1 MATRFCMSCGGEFI
15 ASVERCPD
23 CDVELVDE
31 RPDDHLAPD
40 DTADGQIGYELH
52 DWAVESRVM
61 VQQLLTAEGVPHA
74 WQGTELLVPAAFE
87 ARTDALL
94 EQVEVTTLPTLDPD
108 LPKLAY
114 DVEDWSDEQQTDLM
128 AALEAAGVPY
138 EFDEDGA
145 LVVHEEDEDR
155 VEGLLDGIEFP
166 DALDADADWD
176 EGGAA
181 GDDGDD
187 DADGE
192 EGGEAYDGELPEA
205 ADLLSDLF
213 VAADR
218 LSHKAT
224 DAEGVLA
231 VVDAAGAAPHVPL
244 PYGFSRPVWSG
255 IVSQAVGLRALLE
268 SSDATDDDIE
278 DAARTLRDTL
288 RPLV

>member
-31 RPDDHLAPD
+31 RPDGHLAPD
-40 DTADGQIGYELH
+40 QAAEGQVGYELH
-52 DWAVESRVM
+52 EWAVESRVM

-87 ARTDALL
+87 ALVDTVL
-94 EQVEVTTLPTLDPD
+94 EQVEVTTLPTLDPE

-128 AALEAAGVPY
+128 AALEAAAVPY

-145 LVVHEEDEDR
+145 LVVHEEDEAR
-155 VEGLLDGIEFP
+155 VEVILDGIEFP
-166 DALDADADWD
+166 DALDADAEWD
-176 EGGAA
+176 GGDGPGDA
-181 GDDGDD
+181 GDDDDGDG
-187 DADGE
+187 DAVGSDGDVP
-192 EGGEAYDGELPEA
+192 EGAE
-205 ADLLSDLF
+205 LLSDLF

-231 VVDAAGAAPHVPL
+231 LVDAAELAPRVAL
-244 PYGFSRPVWSG
+244 PYGFTRPVWQG
-255 IVSQAVGLRALLE
+255 LVAQAVALRGLLE
-268 SSDATDDDIE
+268 SSDASDDDIE
-278 DAARTLRDTL
+278 EAARDLRDTL